1 MEIFLFLFICLL
13 KNIFNNKEVKKLE
26 TKPFEKSINKYIID
40 SDVSK
45 ATIGLTNDIADNYPW
60 DSWDSWD
67 SWNSWDSWDDYFSSD
82 LNEDSWIDD
91 SSYSIDEKFIE
102 IQNLLDELEKQIN
115 DIIDIDSKE
124 EIDEINKLKNKLK
137 ELEKEINYIFEL
149 EYNENEEKVHN
160 LEKILKQLEKKL
172 NEVIEEEKG
181 KEELINK
188 ALDTV
193 NDLLINDLKEEA
205 KKNSDKASK
214 YKGLFIFV
222 LVVLILIILIILFLF
237 LKMKFGISLFKQ
249 RNSIS
254 IESPKINI

>member
-26 TKPFEKSINKYIID
+26 TKPFKKSINKYIKD

-45 ATIGLTNDIADNYPW
+45 ATIGLTNNLTDNW
-60 DSWDSWD
+60 DSWEDYYPSDNSYDSSE
-67 SWNSWDSWDDYFSSD
+67 SWY
-82 LNEDSWIDD
+82 DD
-91 SSYSIDEKFIE
+91 SSYSESVDEKLVE
-102 IQNLLDELEKQIN
+102 IQNLIDQIQTEIENIIDLDSEAEKQ
-115 DIIDIDSKE
+115 
-124 EIDEINKLKNKLK
+124 EINIIKEKLNELK
-137 ELEKEINYIFEL
+137 EEINYIIDL
-149 EYNENEEKVHN
+149 EYNENKEKVNKLENLLKN
-160 LEKILKQLEKKL
+160 LEKELY
-172 NEVIEEEKG
+172 EVIEEEKG
-181 KEELINK
+181 REELLNK

-222 LVVLILIILIILFLF
+222 LVVLILLILIILFLF
-237 LKMKFGISLFKQ
+237 IKMKFGVSLFKQ

>member
-26 TKPFEKSINKYIID
+26 TKPFKNSINKYIKD

-45 ATIGLTNDIADNYPW
+45 ATIGLTNNLADNWDYPSDYSY
-60 DSWDSWD
+60 DSSESW
-67 SWNSWDSWDDYFSSD
+67 Y
-82 LNEDSWIDD
+82 DD
-91 SSYSIDEKFIE
+91 SSYSESVDEKLVE
-102 IQNLLDELEKQIN
+102 IQNLIDQIQTEIENIIDLDSEAEKQEIN
-115 DIIDIDSKE
+115 IIKEKLNELKE
-124 EIDEINKLKNKLK
+124 EINYIIKLEYNENKEKVKNLENLLK
-137 ELEKEINYIFEL
+137 ELEKE
-149 EYNENEEKVHN
+149 
-160 LEKILKQLEKKL
+160 L
-172 NEVIEEEKG
+172 NDVIEEEKG

-254 IESPKINI
+254 IESPKNNI

>member
-26 TKPFEKSINKYIID
+26 TKPFKKSINKYIKD

-45 ATIGLTNDIADNYPW
+45 ATIGLTNNLVDNW
-60 DSWDSWD
+60 DSWE
-67 SWNSWDSWDDYFSSD
+67 DYYSSD
-82 LNEDSWIDD
+82 YSYDSSESWYDD
-91 SSYSIDEKFIE
+91 SSYSESVDEKLVE
-102 IQNLLDELEKQIN
+102 IQNLIDQIQTEIENIIDLDSEAEKQ
-115 DIIDIDSKE
+115 
-124 EIDEINKLKNKLK
+124 EINIIKKKLNELK
-137 ELEKEINYIFEL
+137 EEINYIIDL
-149 EYNENEEKVHN
+149 EYNENKEKVNKLENLLKN
-160 LEKILKQLEKKL
+160 LEKEL

-181 KEELINK
+181 REELLNK

-222 LVVLILIILIILFLF
+222 LVVLILLILIILFLF
-237 LKMKFGISLFKQ
+237 IKMKFGVSLFKQ

>member
-26 TKPFEKSINKYIID
+26 TKPFKKSINKYIKD

-45 ATIGLTNDIADNYPW
+45 ATIGLTNNLEDNW
-60 DSWDSWD
+60 DSWEDYYPSDYSYDSSE
-67 SWNSWDSWDDYFSSD
+67 SWY
-82 LNEDSWIDD
+82 DD
-91 SSYSIDEKFIE
+91 SSYSESVDEKLVE
-102 IQNLLDELEKQIN
+102 IQNLIDQIQTEIENIIDLDSEAEKQ
-115 DIIDIDSKE
+115 
-124 EIDEINKLKNKLK
+124 EINIIKEKLNELK
-137 ELEKEINYIFEL
+137 EEINYIIDL
-149 EYNENEEKVHN
+149 EYNENKEKVNKLENLLKN
-160 LEKILKQLEKKL
+160 LEKEL

-181 KEELINK
+181 REELLNK

-222 LVVLILIILIILFLF
+222 LVVLILLILIILFLF
-237 LKMKFGISLFKQ
+237 IKMKFGVSLFKQ

>member
-26 TKPFEKSINKYIID
+26 TKPFKKSINKYIKD

-45 ATIGLTNDIADNYPW
+45 ATIGLTNNIADN
-60 DSWDSWD
+60 
-67 SWNSWDSWDDYFSSD
+67 WDSWDDYDPSDYSYDSSD
-82 LNEDSWIDD
+82 SWYDD
-91 SSYSIDEKFIE
+91 SSYSESIDEKFIE

-124 EIDEINKLKNKLK
+124 EIEEINNLKKKLNELKDEINN
-137 ELEKEINYIFEL
+137 IIDL
-149 EYNENEEKVHN
+149 EYNENEEKVKN
-160 LEKILKQLEKKL
+160 LENLLKELEIEL
-172 NEVIEEEKG
+172 NDVIEEEKG
-181 KEELINK
+181 REELINK

-193 NDLLINDLKEEA
+193 NDLLINDLKEKA

-237 LKMKFGISLFKQ
+237 IKMKFGVSLFGQ
-249 RNSIS
+249 RNNIS